1 MGSEQALQCA
11 VVAALA
17 ADAGFAALVAPGA
30 VYDRLI
36 DRAAFPYVVLGT
48 MTTLDWSTATEAGTE
63 HVFVLEAWS
72 DEAGKRQV
80 QEIAGAVR
88 AVLHDRPL
96 ALAAGRLVNL
106 RLERAQTERLARTGS
121 TARRCAS
128 APSSRRRR
136 PKPSSTP
143 DHRMTRRRI
152 RPFTPRGAVRLRK

>member
-106 RLERAQTERLARTGS
+106 RLERAQTERLARSRLHRATMRFRAVVEADPPAQPDAAG
-121 TARRCAS
+121 AS
-128 APSSRRRR
+128 
-136 PKPSSTP
+136 
-143 DHRMTRRRI
+143 
-152 RPFTPRGAVRLRK
+152 